1 MQTPEI
7 DVSVQ
12 LRYLPE
18 ASAPLEE
25 VYSFAYTVRIRN
37 LGTRP
42 GQLIARHWI
51 IEDSDGQREEVRGLG
66 VVGQQPLLLPGESFE
81 YTSGCRLHTPTG
93 VMRGHYRFITE
104 EGDPFDAP
112 IAPFTLDA
120 TGELGPRR
128 LH

>member
-12 LRYLPE
+12 TRYLPE
-18 ASAPLEE
+18 ASAPLDE
-25 VYSFAYTVRIRN
+25 VYSFAYTIRIRN
-37 LGTRP
+37 LGAVP

-51 IEDSDGQREEVRGLG
+51 IEDSDGLREEVRGLG
-66 VVGQQPLLLPGESFE
+66 VVGHQPLLQPGESFE

-93 VMRGHYRFITE
+93 TMRGRYRFVTD
-104 EGDPFDAP
+104 EGEPFDVP

-120 TGELGPRR
+120 TGHLGPRT